1 MSQMLKATNTSM
13 NPAAAAAATVHA
25 IPLQQTGP
33 APKGPYIQQRRPEMT
48 PHGGPTTSF
57 ASNQTLMSGYSQQQM
72 ASPPIPPNPLA
83 NVPLSNQNGTLRVG
97 QSGVG
102 GGVTLVDPQ
111 SGPAPQMEPLT
122 LEEPQSLAPS
132 QQQEGQSALANT
144 KEKTPMCL
152 INELA
157 RYNKILHQYTLVDEQ
172 GPAHKKTFFV
182 KLKLGEE
189 EYSASGPSIK
199 KAQHSAAAI
208 ALEKT
213 SFTHPPPKPN
223 RTPNMG
229 SMTEIDSRLP
239 QDFQYESNN
248 ITPTVELNALA
259 MKRGEPAVYKPIEP
273 RHPQFYSPPNF
284 DYRGMYNQRYHCGR
298 MPRTFYVSLKVG
310 QKEFIGDGPTR
321 QAARHNAATKAL
333 RILRNM
339 SMPADNKG
347 DNKEE
352 IEEDD
357 QDQLKSEISL
367 VHEIALKRNLPV
379 DFEVIRESGPPHM
392 KTFVTKCTVG
402 EFLTEAEGNS
412 KKLSKK
418 RAAELMLEELKKL
431 PALPATTMRPKVKNA
446 VNKKKNRNLIKLS
459 DSLVPSGG
467 SAYGA
472 AVERTDGLHAGQVQ
486 KADPSYGSGINPISR
501 LIQIM
506 QAQKKKEPVYSLVA
520 ERGLPRRREFVMQVQ
535 VEDHTCTGVGPNKK
549 LAKRNAAEAMLQLL
563 GYSRP
568 SPQPAKSSIKTSTG
582 PDVGTGDKKVTFS
595 DNSPD
600 NGASL
605 GGITKTGRQLVPGL
619 LLIPQAGMGQG
630 MGSPLGPIRP
640 EQQLR
645 ELAARN
651 NFQVQFDDFSGQ
663 NNSKEH
669 LSRLSLST
677 TPPQVHHGSGPTPE
691 SSRDKAS
698 MDALKVLSDMGYY
711 IEDKTHIGDGLQ
723 IKSEIN
729 TSIPPPTLGGATSQL
744 MKE

>member
-13 NPAAAAAATVHA
+13 NPAAAAAGHA

-33 APKGPYIQQRRPEMT
+33 APKGPYIQQRRPEIT
-48 PHGGPTTSF
+48 PHGGPTSSF
-57 ASNQTLMSGYSQQQM
+57 TPNQTLMSGYSQQQM
-72 ASPPIPPNPLA
+72 TSPPIPPNPLA
-83 NVPLSNQNGTLRVG
+83 NVPMTSQNGSLRGG

-102 GGVTLVDPQ
+102 GGVTLVEPQ
-111 SGPAPQMEPLT
+111 SGPAPKLESLT
-122 LEEPQSLAPS
+122 LEEPQSLPPS

-223 RTPNMG
+223 RAPNMG
-229 SMTEIDSRLP
+229 SMTEM
-239 QDFQYESNN
+239 
-248 ITPTVELNALA
+248 ELNALA

-321 QAARHNAATKAL
+321 QAARHSAATKAL

-347 DNKEE
+347 ESKEE
-352 IEEDD
+352 VEEDD

-467 SAYGA
+467 STYGA

-535 VEDHTCTGVGPNKK
+535 VEDQTCTGVGPNKK

-595 DNSPD
+595 DNSTD
-600 NGASL
+600 NGAAL

-619 LLIPQAGMGQG
+619 LLIPQAGMGQS
-630 MGSPLGPIRP
+630 MGSQLGPIRP

-663 NNSKEH
+663 VPLNNSKEH

-677 TPPQVHHGSGPTPE
+677 NPPQVHHGSGSTPE
-691 SSRDKAS
+691 TSRDNAS
-698 MDALKVLSDMGYY
+698 LAALKMLSDMGYY
-711 IEDKTHIGDGLQ
+711 IEDKKHIGDGLQ

-744 MKE
+744 MQKE

>member
-13 NPAAAAAATVHA
+13 NPAAAAGHT

-48 PHGGPTTSF
+48 PHGGPTSSF
-57 ASNQTLMSGYSQQQM
+57 TPNQTLMSGYTQQQM
-72 ASPPIPPNPLA
+72 TSPPIPPNPLA
-83 NVPLSNQNGTLRVG
+83 NVPMTSQNGSLRGG

-111 SGPAPQMEPLT
+111 SGPAPQLESLT
-122 LEEPQSLAPS
+122 LEEPQSLSPS

-229 SMTEIDSRLP
+229 SMTET
-239 QDFQYESNN
+239 NN

-321 QAARHNAATKAL
+321 QAARHSAATKAL

-347 DNKEE
+347 ENKEE
-352 IEEDD
+352 VEEDD

-467 SAYGA
+467 STYGA

-535 VEDHTCTGVGPNKK
+535 VEDQTCTGVGPNKK

-595 DNSPD
+595 DNSTD

-605 GGITKTGRQLVPGL
+605 GGITKTGRQLVPGAVAYSSSWHGAKL
-619 LLIPQAGMGQG
+619 VWAA
-630 MGSPLGPIRP
+630 SWVPIRP

-645 ELAARN
+645 ELATRN

-677 TPPQVHHGSGPTPE
+677 NPPQVHHGSGTTPE
-691 SSRDKAS
+691 TSRDNAS
-698 MDALKVLSDMGYY
+698 LAALKMLSDMGYY
-711 IEDKTHIGDGLQ
+711 IEDKKHIGDGLQ

-729 TSIPPPTLGGATSQL
+729 TSIPLPTLGGATSQL
-744 MKE
+744 MQKE

>member
-13 NPAAAAAATVHA
+13 NPAAAAAGHA

-33 APKGPYIQQRRPEMT
+33 APKGPYIQQRRPEIT
-48 PHGGPTTSF
+48 PHGGPTSSF
-57 ASNQTLMSGYSQQQM
+57 TPNQTLMSGYSQQQM
-72 ASPPIPPNPLA
+72 TSPPIPPNPLA
-83 NVPLSNQNGTLRVG
+83 NVPMTSQNGSLRGG

-102 GGVTLVDPQ
+102 GGVTLVEPQ
-111 SGPAPQMEPLT
+111 SGPAPKLESLT
-122 LEEPQSLAPS
+122 LEEPQSLPPS

-223 RTPNMG
+223 RAPNMG
-229 SMTEIDSRLP
+229 SMTEM
-239 QDFQYESNN
+239 
-248 ITPTVELNALA
+248 ELNALA

-321 QAARHNAATKAL
+321 QAARHSAATKAL

-347 DNKEE
+347 ESKEE
-352 IEEDD
+352 VEEDD

-467 SAYGA
+467 STYGA

-535 VEDHTCTGVGPNKK
+535 VEDQTCTGVGPNKK

-595 DNSPD
+595 DNSTD
-600 NGASL
+600 NGAAL

-619 LLIPQAGMGQG
+619 LLIPQAGMGQS
-630 MGSPLGPIRP
+630 MGSQLGPIRP

-677 TPPQVHHGSGPTPE
+677 NPPQVHHGSGSTPE
-691 SSRDKAS
+691 TSRDNAS
-698 MDALKVLSDMGYY
+698 LAALKMLSDMGYY
-711 IEDKTHIGDGLQ
+711 IEDKKHIGDGLQ

-744 MKE
+744 MQKE